1 MKTSFEVAVEFREE
15 QGKGASRRLR
25 HEGKVPAIIYGGNKE
40 PRALSL
46 NHNKLTQLLDNEK
59 FYTSIVAL
67 KIGEQTQNAVVRD
80 LQRHPYKPQI
90 VHIDFQRV
98 LDDEPI
104 RMEVPLHFVGAETC
118 PGVKTQGGSLSHLKN
133 QLAITCLPKD
143 LPEYISVDCSAMST
157 GDSIH
162 IADLN
167 LPEGVKSVD
176 LEHGRNDTVVAIHGK
191 RGEEEEA
198 APAADAKKA
207 PAGKAAPA
215 KAAPAGKA
223 APAKAAAPAAKK
235 K

>member
-46 NHNKLTQLLDNEK
+46 SHNKLTQLLDNEK

-67 KIGEQTQNAVVRD
+67 KIGDQTQNAVVRD

-104 RMEVPLHFVGAETC
+104 RMEVPLHFVGAETS

-143 LPEYISVDCSAMST
+143 LPEYISVDCSSMST

-162 IADLN
+162 IADLK

-176 LEHGRNDTVVAIHGK
+176 LEHGRNETVVAIHGK
-191 RGEEEEA
+191 RGEDEEA
-198 APAADAKKA
+198 APAADAKDAKKA

-215 KAAPAGKA
+215 AKA

>member
-1 MKTSFEVAVEFREE
+1 MKTAFEVAVELRDD

-25 HEGKVPAIIYGGNKE
+25 HAGKVPAILYGGKE
-40 PRALSL
+40 APRALALS
-46 NHNKLTQLLDNEK
+46 HNKLTQLLDNEK
-59 FYTSIVAL
+59 FYTSIIAL
-67 KIGEQTQNAVVRD
+67 QQDGKSQPAVVRD

-98 LDDEPI
+98 FDDEPI

-133 QLAITCLPKD
+133 ELLITCLPKN
-143 LPEYISVDCSAMST
+143 LPEFIEVDCSALTVGASV
-157 GDSIH
+157 H
-162 IADLN
+162 VADLK
-167 LPEGVKSVD
+167 LPEGVTSVELD
-176 LEHGRNDTVVAIHGK
+176 HGRNDTVVAIHGK

-198 APAADAKKA
+198 AAPAADAKDAKKA

-215 KAAPAGKA
+215 KAA
-223 APAKAAAPAAKK
+223 APAAAPKK

>member
-46 NHNKLTQLLDNEK
+46 SHNKLTQLLDNEK

-104 RMEVPLHFVGAETC
+104 RMEVPLHFVGAETS
-118 PGVKTQGGSLSHLKN
+118 PGVKTQGGSLSQLKN
-133 QLAITCLPKD
+133 QLAIVCLPKD
-143 LPEYISVDCSAMST
+143 LPEYISVDCSTMST

-191 RGEEEEA
+191 RGEDEEA
-198 APAADAKKA
+198 TPAADAKDAKKA

-215 KAAPAGKA
+215 AKA